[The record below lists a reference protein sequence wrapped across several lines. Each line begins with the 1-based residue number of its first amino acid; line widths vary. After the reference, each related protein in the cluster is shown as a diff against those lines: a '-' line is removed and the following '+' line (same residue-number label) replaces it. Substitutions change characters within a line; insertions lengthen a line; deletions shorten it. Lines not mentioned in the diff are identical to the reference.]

1 MRHSHNRRRKLD
13 DPHRLQGGF
22 SFAKKNL
29 GAGAAEVAPE
39 RSGGFNGA
47 Y

>member
-1 MRHSHNRRRKLD
+1 MAGITDTKNLTIRTAFRAV
-13 DPHRLQGGF
+13 
-22 SFAKKNL
+22 FAIKKNL

-39 RSGGFNGA
+39 KSGGFNGA